1 MQTKPITISTM
12 SRPEVDFAIAQAA
25 REGWNPGLHDAECFY
40 QADPQGFLL
49 AKQDGRSLGC
59 LSAVSYGSFAF
70 LGLYIVLPEYRGQGI
85 GMSLW
90 RTAMAR
96 LDGQCIGLDGVFE
109 RQSMYQQSG
118 FRFAWRN
125 LRYRRQGTLAPPARP
140 AIVSLAEIPFEQL
153 AAYDAPLF
161 PAPRPA
167 FLRAWIG
174 QPQALGAAWRES
186 GQVQGYAVMRRCVE
200 GWKIGPLF
208 ADSAEIAD
216 GLYCHLA
223 AQAQGQPVLLDLP
236 EPNPDALALAQRY
249 GMQQVF
255 GTARMYCNGAPELPL
270 ARIFGITSFELG

>member
-1 MQTKPITISTM
+1 MQANQVTVSTM

-25 REGWNPGLHDAECFY
+25 REGWNPGLSDAECFY
-40 QADPQGFLL
+40 QADPQGFLA
-49 AKQDGRSLGC
+49 AKQDGRPLGC

-96 LDGQCIGLDGVFE
+96 LDGLCIGLDGVFE
-109 RQSMYQQSG
+109 RQAMYQQSG

-125 LRYRRQGTLAPPARP
+125 LRYRWQGTLAQPAQP
-140 AIVSLAEIPFEQL
+140 AVVPLAEIPFEQL

-174 QPQALGAAWRES
+174 QPQAFSAVWRED
-186 GQVQGYAVMRRCVE
+186 GRLRGYALMRRCIE

-208 ADSAEIAD
+208 ADSADIAD
-216 GLYCHLA
+216 GLFQHLA
-223 AQAQGQPVLLDLP
+223 VQAQGQPVLLDLP
-236 EPNPDALALAQRY
+236 EPNSAALALAQRY
-249 GMQQVF
+249 GMEQVF
-255 GTARMYCNGAPELPL
+255 GTARMYCNGMPELPL
-270 ARIFGITSFELG
+270 ERIFGITSFELG